1 MKNKNILLFDKKE
14 LFSLDK
20 NFTIKEINSDIIES
34 EIEQIISNLWNNT
47 CSIEKELRPL
57 FSSFL
62 QINLMRKLYI
72 YYFSLFNLKKKHSE
86 IKVSNSNILVDI
98 IGRHL
103 KFTFTKNLID
113 HDNDF
118 NLKRYYSFYDEKLSI
133 KKKIKNLINYLNS
146 FIDFKKYDILFSDQN
161 RLRNELKKVKKS
173 KIISKISSKKKI
185 ELNIDIELIKKEMKN
200 NLSMI
205 NTSIPKNLIE
215 ELLEKRIFVYLPQTL
230 KRISEISYY
239 IKKKNIKLVIA
250 SSSVHEEDIVLLVSA
265 KICKIETLLINHGL
279 AGCKNQFLNNYIDY
293 QVTFSPQ
300 EYQYKGAKCFGL
312 SPNWPKL

>member
-1 MKNKNILLFDKKE
+1 MKNKDILLLDKKE
-14 LFSLDK
+14 LFTLDK
-20 NFTIKEINSDIIES
+20 NFTLKEINSDIIES
-34 EIEQIISNLWNNT
+34 EIEQIISNLWSNT

-72 YYFSLFNLKKKHSE
+72 YYFFLYNLKKDYSE
-86 IKVSNSNILVDI
+86 IKVLNSNILVDI
-98 IGRHL
+98 IGRYL
-103 KFTFTKNLID
+103 GFTFKKNLIN
-113 HDNDF
+113 HDSDF
-118 NLKRYYSFYDEKLSI
+118 NLKRYYSFYDEKFDI
-133 KKKIKNLINYLNS
+133 KKKIKSLINYFNS
-146 FIDFKKYDILFSDQN
+146 LIDFKSYDILFSDQN
-161 RLRNELKKVKKS
+161 RLKSELKNIKKS

-185 ELNIDIELIKKEMKN
+185 KLNVDIELLKKEMKN
-200 NLSMI
+200 NLSMV

-230 KRISEISYY
+230 ERIGEISYY

-265 KICKIETLLINHGL
+265 KICKIKTLLINHGL
-279 AGCKNQFLNNYIDY
+279 AGCKNQFLDNYIDY

-300 EYQYKGAKCFGL
+300 EYQYDGAQCFGL